1 MTFREKAGQF
11 RGFLRGIVWVHTIAR
26 KRSIVCKGVAMPDK
40 LTEAVTSAIRELVDA
55 NHILF
60 DQGVVDGFG
69 HVSVRHPDRA
79 DRFLLA
85 RSMAPALVT
94 ETDVL
99 EFDLEGNPVE
109 KGGPAAYLERFIHG
123 EIYRK
128 RPDVSAVVHSHSPS
142 VVPFGVVAG
151 TKLRPMFHMCGFLGA
166 GTPVFEIRDFAGN
179 GSDLLISNNHLGA
192 ALAQSLGEGPAV
204 LMRGHGSTVVGSNLR
219 QVVFR
224 AVYTEVGARLQTEA
238 MRLGPVTY
246 LTEEETVATTNTIG
260 TQIDR
265 AWFLWLK
272 AARKRSMAS

>member
-1 MTFREKAGQF
+1 MFEKA
-11 RGFLRGIVWVHTIAR
+11 A
-26 KRSIVCKGVAMPDK
+26 S
-40 LTEAVTSAIRELVDA
+40 EAVTSTTRELVDA

-69 HVSVRHPDRA
+69 HVSVRHPDRN

-94 ETDVL
+94 EGDVL
-99 EFDLEGNPVE
+99 EFDLEGSAVE
-109 KGGPAAYLERFIHG
+109 KGGPAAYLERFIHS

-142 VVPFGVVAG
+142 VVPFGVVSG
-151 TKLRPMFHMCGFLGA
+151 VKLRPMFHMCGFLGG

-179 GSDLLISNNHLGA
+179 GSDLLISNSRLGT
-192 ALAQSLGEGPAV
+192 ALAESLGEGPAV
-204 LMRGHGSTVVGSNLR
+204 LMRGHGSTVVGSTLR

-246 LTEEETVATTNTIG
+246 LTEEESIGTTKTIG

-265 AWFLWLK
+265 SWLLWLK
-272 AARKRSMAS
+272 AARKRSIAD